1 MVIQRSRGDI
11 GIISIDYTITY
22 VPVGSSNSDPNAV
35 ALAMGSVQL
44 QGGQSTRDFSVTIPN
59 DMFLEPGAAFRATI
73 TNSTLVG
80 GGRSCDIVRDHL
92 TIM

>member
-11 GIISIDYTITY
+11 GIISIDYAITY
-22 VPVGSSNSDPNAV
+22 LPVGASDSDPNAV

-59 DMFLEPGAAFRATI
+59 DMFLEPGAVFRANI
-73 TNSTLVG
+73 TNTVLVG
-80 GGRSCDIVRDHL
+80 GGKCHVISCV
-92 TIM
+92 IM